1 MVCRK
6 IQILVQK
13 GEKEERG
20 GKTDRVSLRFFCL
33 FLHMDKRAHCVYNK
47 AISKTSL
54 AGSAKKSRFK
64 KLKRGD
70 FLETIQKIS
79 VCLLVTAAVFQDLKR
94 GIISNTLIFTGL
106 FGGLIFQLFR
116 LGGWGLVFFLGSAA
130 FPILLLAFLYYF
142 RMIGAGDIKL
152 LAVLGGFLGIRDLLH
167 CLVWALYRKNLLQ
180 RFQYLAGYVF
190 ASVQKREWRPYRQKE
205 DKSGEFPLSVPIALS
220 VCLFMTG
227 LI

>member
-1 MVCRK
+1 M
-6 IQILVQK
+6 
-13 GEKEERG
+13 
-20 GKTDRVSLRFFCL
+20 
-33 FLHMDKRAHCVYNK
+33 
-47 AISKTSL
+47 
-54 AGSAKKSRFK
+54 
-64 KLKRGD
+64 
-70 FLETIQKIS
+70 
-79 VCLLVTAAVFQDLKR
+79 TAAVFQDLKR

-152 LAVLGGFLGIRDLLH
+152 LAVLGGFLGIRDM
-167 CLVWALYRKNLLQ
+167 LQ

-190 ASVQKREWRPYRQKE
+190 AFVQKREWRPYRQKE

-220 VCLFMTG
+220 ICLFMSG

>member
-1 MVCRK
+1 MTV
-6 IQILVQK
+6 
-13 GEKEERG
+13 
-20 GKTDRVSLRFFCL
+20 
-33 FLHMDKRAHCVYNK
+33 
-47 AISKTSL
+47 
-54 AGSAKKSRFK
+54 
-64 KLKRGD
+64 
-70 FLETIQKIS
+70 
-79 VCLLVTAAVFQDLKR
+79 AVFQDLKR

-142 RMIGAGDIKL
+142 RMI
-152 LAVLGGFLGIRDLLH
+152 RDLLH
-167 CLVWALYRKNLLQ
+167 CLVWALFFGGVLSLLLMLYRKNLLQ

-190 ASVQKREWRPYRQKE
+190 AFVQKREWRPYRQKE